1 MSLLDNLRKFLYGAP
16 GMTSIDTGDAPAT
29 GQGTQGLF
37 GIGGESG
44 GGLLQQNFNQMN
56 QGQGFLSNIPE
67 SAILGAA
74 LYGQGM
80 KGKDPLEGAFPAFVQ
95 SAQAK
100 KLLTPKDRR
109 TVAEKNADALN
120 LKGQERADYI
130 RAATIKTDKGLEL
143 TRIKNVDEGNKLLAS
158 YGVLENTINNMIE
171 RIPNTPTG
179 FIGGTFGVV
188 ESLSDQLAQA
198 AESLGAKNTL
208 EIKDES
214 VIDNYLQSKGI
225 TEGAKNYATM
235 RSSVVNLAYNLAKLA
250 EPNNPK
256 FSEGDIIRQLD
267 RINFGGSRDVFAASL
282 QRILQDEKIRLDG
295 TLEGLGVTESPKINK
310 KKKKKDEID
319 ILDPIG
325 LL

>member
-1 MSLLDNLRKFLYGAP
+1 MSLLDNLKKFLYGSP
-16 GMTSIDTGDAPAT
+16 QMSSIDTGDLLSSN
-29 GQGTQGLF
+29 QQTQGLI
-37 GIGGESG
+37 GTGGESG
-44 GGLLQQNFNQMN
+44 GGLLQQNFNKMN
-56 QGQGFLSNIPE
+56 QGQGLLSNIPE
-67 SAILGAA
+67 GAILGAA
-74 LYGQGM
+74 LYGEGL
-80 KGKDPLEGAFPAFVQ
+80 KGKDPLAGAFPAFVK
-95 SAQAK
+95 SAQVK

-109 TVAEKNADALN
+109 TTAEKNADALN
-120 LKGQERADYI
+120 LKGEERADYI

-158 YGVLENTINNMIE
+158 YGVLENTINNMVE

-179 FIGGTFGVV
+179 FVGGTFGVV
-188 ESLSDQLAQA
+188 ESLSDQLSQA
-198 AESLGAKNTL
+198 AESLGAKSTL

-295 TLEGLGVTESPKINK
+295 TLKGLGVTESPKINK

-319 ILDPIG
+319 ILDPIDI
-325 LL
+325 L

>member
-1 MSLLDNLRKFLYGAP
+1 MSLLDNLKKFLYGAP
-16 GMTSIDTGDAPAT
+16 GMTSIDTGDVPAT

-44 GGLLQQNFNQMN
+44 GGLLQQNFNKMN

-120 LKGQERADYI
+120 LKGEERADYI

-179 FIGGTFGVV
+179 FVGGTFGVV
-188 ESLSDQLAQA
+188 ESLSDQLSQA

-310 KKKKKDEID
+310 KKKTKDEID

>member
-1 MSLLDNLRKFLYGAP
+1 MSLLDNLRKFLYGSP
-16 GMTSIDTGDAPAT
+16 EISSIDTGDAPAT
-29 GQGTQGLF
+29 GQGSQGF
-37 GIGGESG
+37 IGQGGEMG
-44 GGLLQQNFNQMN
+44 GGLLQQNFNKMN
-56 QGQGFLSNIPE
+56 EGQGLLSNIPE
-67 SAILGAA
+67 GAILGAA

-80 KGKDPLEGAFPAFVQ
+80 QGKDPLAGAFPAFVQ
-95 SAQAK
+95 AAQAK

-109 TVAEKNADALN
+109 TTAEKNADALN
-120 LKGQERADYI
+120 LKGEERAEYI
-130 RAATIKTDKGLEL
+130 KAATIKTDKGLEL
-143 TRIKNVDEGNKLLAS
+143 TRVKNIDEGNKLLAS

-179 FIGGTFGVV
+179 FVGGTFGVV
-188 ESLSDQLAQA
+188 ESLSDQLSQA
-198 AESLGAKNTL
+198 AESLGAKSTL

-214 VIDNYLQSKGI
+214 VFDDYLKSKGI

-267 RINFGGSRDVFAASL
+267 RIQFGGSREVFAASL
-282 QRILQDEKIRLDG
+282 DRILKDEKLRLDG

-310 KKKKKDEID
+310 KKKKEKETNIFDPLG
-319 ILDPIG
+319 IL
-325 LL
+325 

>member
-1 MSLLDNLRKFLYGAP
+1 MSLLDNLKRFLYGSP
-16 GMTSIDTGDAPAT
+16 QMSSIDTGDLLSSN
-29 GQGTQGLF
+29 QQTQGL
-37 GIGGESG
+37 IGTVGESG
-44 GGLLQQNFNQMN
+44 GGLLQQNFNKMN
-56 QGQGFLSNIPE
+56 QGQGLLSNIPE
-67 SAILGAA
+67 GAILGAA
-74 LYGQGM
+74 LYGEGL
-80 KGKDPLEGAFPAFVQ
+80 KGKDPLAGAFPAFVK
-95 SAQAK
+95 SAQVK

-109 TVAEKNADALN
+109 TTAEKNADALN
-120 LKGQERADYI
+120 LKGEERADYI

-158 YGVLENTINNMIE
+158 YGVLENTINNMVE

-179 FIGGTFGVV
+179 FVGGTFGVV
-188 ESLSDQLAQA
+188 ESLSDQLSQA
-198 AESLGAKNTL
+198 AESLGAKSTL

-295 TLEGLGVTESPKINK
+295 TLKGLGVTESPKINK

-319 ILDPIG
+319 ILDPIDI
-325 LL
+325 L

>member
-1 MSLLDNLRKFLYGAP
+1 MSLLNNLRKFLYGVP
-16 GMTSIDTGDAPAT
+16 GMTSIDTGDLLAT

-56 QGQGFLSNIPE
+56 QGKGLLSNIPE

-80 KGKDPLEGAFPAFVQ
+80 KGKDPLAGAFPAFVQ

-109 TVAEKNADALN
+109 TPAEKNADALN
-120 LKGQERADYI
+120 LKGEERADYI

-143 TRIKNVDEGNKLLAS
+143 TKIKNVDEGNKLLAS

-179 FIGGTFGVV
+179 FVGGTFGVV
-188 ESLSDQLAQA
+188 ESLSDQLSQA
-198 AESLGAKNTL
+198 AESLGAKSTL

-319 ILDPIG
+319 ILDPFGI
-325 LL
+325 L

>member
-1 MSLLDNLRKFLYGAP
+1 MSLLNNLRKFLYGVP
-16 GMTSIDTGDAPAT
+16 GMTSIDTGDLLAT

-80 KGKDPLEGAFPAFVQ
+80 KGKDPLAGAFPAFVQ

-109 TVAEKNADALN
+109 TPAEKNADALN
-120 LKGQERADYI
+120 LKGEERADYI

-143 TRIKNVDEGNKLLAS
+143 TKIKNVDEGNKLLAS

-179 FIGGTFGVV
+179 FVGGTFGVV
-188 ESLSDQLAQA
+188 ESLSDQLSQA
-198 AESLGAKNTL
+198 AESLGAKSTL

-319 ILDPIG
+319 ILDPFGI
-325 LL
+325 L